1 MEQTHNKGNS
11 LTQRGREEGIRRLMS
26 INLLKRLES
35 SVYSFRLTLERIDKL
50 IADTIATIQNYQTGG
65 QVLELDDLSAA
76 EDWDAD
82 DQNTDFFTVGRKI
95 KIDLADMDYLTWL
108 RDLQSDAETLQLLL
122 FMVADITP
130 AHDSKLRQ
138 LLDLIDQK
146 ITHPINPGN
155 KKIIIFTAFSDTAD
169 YLYQHVSQ
177 YAKDKYNLNTAEV
190 TGNVEGR
197 TTIPGLRCDLNTVLT
212 CFSPISKHKET

>member
-1 MEQTHNKGNS
+1 THSPRIVPNPPRS
-11 LTQRGREEGIRRLMS
+11 PLSPYTTL
-26 INLLKRLES
+26 
-35 SVYSFRLTLERIDKL
+35 FRS
-50 IADTIATIQNYQTGG
+50 IQNYQTGG

-130 AHDSKLRQ
+130 THDSKLRQ
-138 LLDLIDQK
+138 LFDLIDQK

-155 KKIIIFTAFSDTAD
+155 KKTITFTAFSDTAD
-169 YLYQHVSQ
+169 YLYQYVSQ

-190 TGNVEGR
+190 TGDVEGR
-197 TTIPGLRCDLNTVLT
+197 TTISGLRCDLNTVLT
-212 CFSPISKHKET
+212 CFSPISKHKEDLMPGDASALDILIATDCISEGQNLQDCDYL